1 MLSRIV
7 PIVSWVYI
15 SLILSEEDFMA
26 GILDSVNQRTQLVG
40 QNRLELLLFKLTGR
54 QRFGINVFKVREV
67 MPCPKLTI
75 LPKQDKFI
83 KGVAHIRGQ
92 TISVIDLSKATGGP
106 EVVQTENSFVVITEY
121 NRTVQAFLVSG
132 VERIVTLSWTDV
144 MPPPEGAGKSS
155 YLTAVTEIDKEM
167 VSILDVEKILNEIS
181 PISTQL
187 SEGIADNSVG
197 ENVGDRVI
205 MIADDSTVAR
215 NQVKRALEPFGLTML
230 LAKNGQDALE
240 QLLAIADTCETSITE
255 KVALLISDIE
265 MPEMDGYTLTSIIKS
280 NDKMKVIPVILH
292 TSLSGVFNNAMVEKV
307 GAEDFIPKFHPD
319 ELARSVKKWL
329 KHGSEH

>member
-1 MLSRIV
+1 
-7 PIVSWVYI
+7 
-15 SLILSEEDFMA
+15 MA

-40 QNRLELLLFKLTGR
+40 QNRLELLLFKLIGR

-67 MPCPKLTI
+67 MPCPRLTL
-75 LPKQDKFI
+75 LPRQDKFI

-106 EVVQTENSFVVITEY
+106 EIVQTDDSFVIIAEY
-121 NRTVQAFLVSG
+121 NRSVQGFLVAG
-132 VERIVTLSWTDV
+132 VERIVTLSWKAI
-144 MPPPEGAGKSS
+144 MPPPEGTGKSS

-181 PISTQL
+181 PISTEL
-187 SEGIADNSVG
+187 SEGVADETVG
-197 ENVGDRVI
+197 EEVGDRVI

-215 NQVKRALEPFGLTML
+215 NQVKRALEPLGLNML
-230 LAKNGQDALE
+230 LAKNGQDALN
-240 QLLAIADTCETSITE
+240 QLEAIAEQCNTSITE

-265 MPEMDGYTLTSIIKS
+265 MPEMDGYTLTAEIKQ
-280 NDKMKVIPVILH
+280 NERMRDVPVILH

-319 ELARSVKKWL
+319 ELATAVKKWL
-329 KHGSEH
+329 KHDEVS

>member
-1 MLSRIV
+1 
-7 PIVSWVYI
+7 
-15 SLILSEEDFMA
+15 MA

-40 QNRLELLLFKLTGR
+40 QNRLELLLFKLIGP

-67 MPCPKLTI
+67 LQCPQLTS
-75 LPKQDKFI
+75 LPNQDPHI

-106 EVVQTENSFVVITEY
+106 EIPLSENCFIIIAEY
-121 NRTVQAFLVSG
+121 NRSVQGFLVAG
-132 VERIVTLSWTDV
+132 VERITTLSWQDI

-167 VSILDVEKILNEIS
+167 VSILDVEKILNEIN
-181 PISTQL
+181 PVSTDL
-187 SEGIADNSVG
+187 SEEVADASVG
-197 ENVGDRVI
+197 ASLGERVI

-215 NQVKRALEPFGLTML
+215 NQVKRALEPLGLKMV
-230 LAKNGQDALE
+230 LAKNGQDALNQLNEIVE
-240 QLLAIADTCETSITE
+240 QCGSSIEE

-265 MPEMDGYTLTSIIKS
+265 MPEMDGYTLTAEIKS
-280 NDKMKVIPVILH
+280 NERMRSMPVILH

-319 ELARSVKKWL
+319 ELATAVKKWL
-329 KHGSEH
+329 KIEG

>member
-1 MLSRIV
+1 
-7 PIVSWVYI
+7 
-15 SLILSEEDFMA
+15 MA

-40 QNRLELLLFKLTGR
+40 QNRLELLLFKLIGR

-67 MPCPKLTI
+67 MPCPRLTL
-75 LPKQDKFI
+75 LPRQDKFI

-106 EVVQTENSFVVITEY
+106 EIVQTDDSFVIIAEY
-121 NRTVQAFLVSG
+121 NRSVQGFLVAG
-132 VERIVTLSWTDV
+132 VERIVTLSWKDI
-144 MPPPEGAGKSS
+144 MPPPEGTGKSS

-181 PISTQL
+181 PISTEL
-187 SEGIADNSVG
+187 SEGVADETVG
-197 ENVGDRVI
+197 EEVGDRVI

-215 NQVKRALEPFGLTML
+215 NQVKRALEPLGLNML
-230 LAKNGQDALE
+230 LAKNGQDALN
-240 QLLAIADTCETSITE
+240 QLEAIAEQCNTSITE

-265 MPEMDGYTLTSIIKS
+265 MPEMDGYTLTAEIKQ
-280 NDKMKVIPVILH
+280 NERMRDVPVILH

-319 ELARSVKKWL
+319 ELATAVKKWL
-329 KHGSEH
+329 KHDEVS